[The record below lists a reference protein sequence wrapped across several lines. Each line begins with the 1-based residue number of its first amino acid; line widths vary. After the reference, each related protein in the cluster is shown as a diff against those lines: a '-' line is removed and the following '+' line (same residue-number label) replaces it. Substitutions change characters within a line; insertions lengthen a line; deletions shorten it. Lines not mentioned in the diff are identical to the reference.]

1 MLRRLIGE
9 DIDLEIKVAPDI
21 GYIRVDRSQFEQVII
36 NLAVN
41 ARDAMP
47 SGGKLTIET
56 SAAKRATEIVKGDG
70 SGNEFVAVNVIDTG
84 KGIHPDVQAHIF
96 EPFFTTKEQGKGTG
110 LGLATVYG
118 IVTQSNGRIS
128 VRSTPGMGTTFT
140 ILLPKIERPLS
151 VAPLQIAAKA
161 PLAGSGNVLVVEDQE
176 DLRILLRHILQSQ
189 GYHVIEAASGMEAIA
204 KVSDDQDIDLLITD
218 IIMPGMR
225 GWELAQKLSSTRS
238 GLKVLYISGHTDTD
252 LINEGALLEGGTFL
266 EKPFRP
272 EMLLQKVQEILNT
285 DSAKAAKKCS

>member
-1 MLRRLIGE
+1 
-9 DIDLEIKVAPDI
+9 
-21 GYIRVDRSQFEQVII
+21 
-36 NLAVN
+36 
-41 ARDAMP
+41 
-47 SGGKLTIET
+47 
-56 SAAKRATEIVKGDG
+56 
-70 SGNEFVAVNVIDTG
+70 
-84 KGIHPDVQAHIF
+84 
-96 EPFFTTKEQGKGTG
+96 
-110 LGLATVYG
+110 
-118 IVTQSNGRIS
+118 
-128 VRSTPGMGTTFT
+128 
-140 ILLPKIERPLS
+140 
-151 VAPLQIAAKA
+151 
-161 PLAGSGNVLVVEDQE
+161 VLVVEDQE

-285 DSAKAAKKCS
+285 DSAEAAKKCS